1 LYFGILIARLQ
12 QQAAEQERIYA
23 SENLKESENDL
34 RNGAALR
41 VAVLQ
46 ARTSVLESQQA
57 VLTAE
62 LQIADLTTEMNDLL
76 GLPLDTRLDL
86 DQVVSRNFEQRPTQ
100 EYVQTA
106 WATHPAILAAEDDL
120 QKARAAVSAAKSAY
134 LPDITA
140 YARHSY
146 QDGVPFLV
154 RNFGTFGFHLDWEVF
169 DFGKRKA
176 AVREHEAQLAQAQV
190 NLERLKEEVAVGVE
204 RAYNKVQ
211 RTRDLVEVANQVVKL
226 RQEGERLAGNQLA
239 LGALLVS
246 ERRQATANSY
256 RAEAD
261 YLQASLGYA
270 LAWAELEQAV
280 GRTPG
285 L

>member
-1 LYFGILIARLQ
+1 M
-12 QQAAEQERIYA
+12 YA
-23 SENLKESENDL
+23 SENLKDSEDDEH
-34 RNGAALR
+34 NGAALR

-46 ARTSVLESQQA
+46 ARTSLLESQQA
-57 VLTAE
+57 MLTTE
-62 LQIADLTTEMNDLL
+62 LQIADLTTELNDLL

-86 DQVVSRNFEQRPTQ
+86 DNAVPRNFEQRPSQ

-106 WATHPAILAAEDDL
+106 WATHPAIHAAEDEVR
-120 QKARAAVSAAKSAY
+120 KARAAVSAAKSAY

-169 DFGKRKA
+169 DFGRRRA
-176 AVREHEAQLAQAQV
+176 VVRERETQLAQAEV
-190 NLERLKEEVAVGVE
+190 NLDRLKEEVAVGIE

-211 RTRDLVEVANQVVKL
+211 RTRSLVEVANQVVKL
-226 RQEGERLAGNQLA
+226 RQEGDRLAGNQLA
-239 LGALLVS
+239 QGVLLRS
-246 ERRQATANSY
+246 DRRQAIANSY
-256 RAEAD
+256 KAEAD
-261 YLQASLGYA
+261 YLQASLGYMM
-270 LAWAELEQAV
+270 AWAELEQAV
-280 GRTPG
+280 GKTPG